1 MNAGVILAAGEGT
14 RMGFPKQIA
23 EYKGKTL
30 IKQVNEL
37 VNSFFDKVIVVLGYE
52 SELILDTTDFGNSEI
67 LINENWKDGIGSS
80 LRTSLAYLDNFK
92 EFENL
97 FLFLADQPDIKR
109 KVVEKLISSSDGT
122 RDVLVPQYR
131 YRIGYPICIPKNY
144 WDKLS
149 LSGTNIESE
158 KGQETLDPLSYIK
171 ISDISMRKLW
181 FQYLNPI
188 DIDQEKDR

>member
-23 EYKGKTL
+23 EYKGETL
-30 IKQVNEL
+30 VKQVNEL
-37 VNSFFDKVIVVLGYE
+37 VNSFFDKAIVVLGYE
-52 SELILDTTDFGNSEI
+52 SDLILDSTDFGKSEI
-67 LINENWKDGIGSS
+67 LINENWNEGIGSS
-80 LRTSLAYLDNFK
+80 LRTAIMYLENFK
-92 EFENL
+92 EFDNL
-97 FLFLADQPDIKR
+97 FLFLADQPDVNR
-109 KVVEKLISSSDGT
+109 KVVDKLITSSDGT

-149 LSGTNIESE
+149 LLGTNAEFEID
-158 KGQETLDPLSYIK
+158 QETLDPLSYIK
-171 ISDISMRKLW
+171 ISDISIKKLW

-188 DIDQEKDR
+188 DIDEEKDR